1 MNEQH
6 TEKQVNAALDV
17 PADLIKQPSEEVVE
31 AAEVKLS
38 PRTQSRH
45 LALQAL
51 YQWMLNQQELYLIE
65 KQFSEEGW
73 LSGCDRDWFREL
85 IGEVVAQSEAL
96 DEVYAVMLDRSIK
109 MVNPVERTI
118 LRIAVYELQT
128 QMQIPYKVVIN
139 EAVELAKTFG
149 AEDAHKYIN
158 GILDKIAKQQ
168 RPLEFQAPA
177 AS

>member
-1 MNEQH
+1 MSDQQ
-6 TEKQVNAALDV
+6 TKQPLDDL
-17 PADLIKQPSEEVVE
+17 AYLIKQPSEEVVE
-31 AAEVKLS
+31 PEEIKLS
-38 PRTQSRH
+38 PRSLSRH

-85 IGEVVAQSEAL
+85 VREVAAQSEEL
-96 DEVYAVMLDRSIK
+96 DAVYVEMLDRSIK
-109 MVNPVERTI
+109 MINPVERTI
-118 LRIAVYELQT
+118 FRIAVYELQT

-139 EAVELAKTFG
+139 EAVEMAKTFG

-158 GILDKIAKQQ
+158 GVLDKIAKQL
-168 RPLEFQAPA
+168 RPLEFQAPSA
-177 AS
+177 T